1 MSLRLR
7 LTFLYSWV
15 LGLTL
20 LIFVIFGYFF
30 LAYYLTGEIDRNIAG
45 ISREVLRSAK
55 VLGEPPDPL
64 RQVVLPNIGLFAGPD
79 TYLQVADR
87 KGETIAS
94 SGNLKG
100 QVLPLSDGALEKI
113 AGGDSSFET
122 VVVGGER
129 IRVFNYPLYFDE
141 QVIGALQVGRS
152 LVPTIMALNKLR
164 LFFLFIGGIVVV
176 LAGVTGWLLAGAALR
191 PIERITRVAAGIQ
204 QARDLQRRIEY
215 QGVDDEVGRLAATL
229 NVMLDRLESAY
240 RQLEEAN
247 VYQRR
252 FVADASHELRTPLT
266 IIRGNVELLQKMGE
280 SDPATRAEALAD
292 IAGETER
299 MSRLIESLLA
309 LARADAGYRLEKQ
322 CLLLEPVLEEVFRR
336 AALLAGEVSFE
347 KGDMDE
353 VKGVFLLANADYLKQ
368 LFLILIDNAFKY
380 TPAGGKV
387 RVEAERP
394 DDFICVSVIDTGIG
408 IAESDRPYI
417 FQRFFRSD
425 QARFTAGTGLGLA
438 IAEWIVNEHGGR
450 IEAAGRA
457 GGGSVF
463 KVKLPVFSDNYS

>member
-7 LTFLYSWV
+7 LTLLYSWV

-20 LIFVIFGYFF
+20 LVFVIFGYLF

-45 ISREVLRSAK
+45 IAREVLRSTK
-55 VLGEPPDPL
+55 VVGEPPYPL

-87 KGETIAS
+87 KGEAVAS
-94 SGNLKG
+94 SVNLNSR
-100 QVLPLSDGALEKI
+100 VLPLSDGTLEKI

-141 QVIGALQVGRS
+141 QVVGVLQVGRS
-152 LVPTIMALNKLR
+152 LVPTIMALNRLR
-164 LFFLFIGGIVVV
+164 LFFLFIGGVIVA
-176 LAGVTGWLLAGAALR
+176 LAGITGWLLAGAALR
-191 PIERITRVAAGIQ
+191 PIERITKVAAGIQ
-204 QARDLQRRIEY
+204 QARDLRRRIEY
-215 QGVDDEVGRLAATL
+215 QGVDDEVGRLAETL
-229 NVMLDRLESAY
+229 NVMLDRLESTY

-247 VYQRR
+247 AYQRR

-280 SDPATRAEALAD
+280 FDPATRTEALAD

-322 CLLLEPVLEEVFRR
+322 CVLLEPVLEEVFRR
-336 AALLAGEVSFE
+336 AALFSGEVDFE
-347 KGDMDE
+347 KGDIDDA
-353 VKGVFLLANADYLKQ
+353 KGVFLFANPDYLKQ
-368 LFLILIDNAFKY
+368 LFLILIDNALKY
-380 TPAGGKV
+380 TPASGKV
-387 RVEAERP
+387 RVEAKRL
-394 DDFICVSVIDTGIG
+394 DGFICISVIDTGIG
-408 IAESDRPYI
+408 IAENDRPYI

-438 IAEWIVNEHGGR
+438 IAEWIVNEHGGH
-450 IEAAGRA
+450 IEVASREGE
-457 GGGSVF
+457 GSTF
-463 KVKLPVFSDNYS
+463 RVKLPVFSENCS